1 MNSKD
6 SDIDSGKIVGIEDD
20 LAIIEMEEKEAC
32 HSCAAKFLCQPDNEG
47 KRIIKV
53 KNSIN
58 AKVGD
63 KVLLER
69 ADKNQLKLAGMQ
81 YGLPLAGFLIAILIS
96 SKLINHSILG
106 IPAELFQFA
115 IGIITLLFIGFL
127 TNIWCKKK
135 TAEKFSIFKMHSIK

>member
-1 MNSKD
+1 MNNENPNTD
-6 SDIDSGKIVGIEDD
+6 SDKIVGIEDN

-32 HSCAAKFLCQPDNEG
+32 HSCAARFLCQPNDTG
-47 KRIIKV
+47 MRIIKV

-69 ADKNQLKLAGMQ
+69 SDTNQLKLTGMQ
-81 YGLPLAGFLIAILIS
+81 YGLPLVGFLVAILIS
-96 SKLINHSILG
+96 NKLINHTILS

-115 IGIITLLFIGFL
+115 IGIITLLLVGIL
-127 TNIWCKKK
+127 TNLWCRKKA
-135 TAEKFSIFKMHSIK
+135 AEKFSIFKIHSIE